1 MIVGINGNEANTTKR
16 VGINEYAYQ
25 LLCALEKL
33 PESKDHEFVI
43 YLKEDPLKTLPKER
57 IGWKYKILPGR
68 GVWILKTL
76 MPSLLFSKNKPQV
89 FFSPS
94 HYAPPILSM
103 PSVISITDLGYLS
116 QIEQFRK
123 YDYLQLKYWGAMSMF
138 KAKKIIAISESTK
151 NDIVSHYPRLKNKIE
166 VTYLSYDKSIF
177 KYPISSTKISSV
189 KKKYKITKPYILF
202 LSTLKPS
209 KNIEGLVEAFSLLE
223 SKNDYQVVIAGKK
236 GWLYESI
243 FNKVKFLGLEDHV
256 IFTDFIP
263 EIDKPGL
270 IAGAE
275 VFAVPSFWE
284 GFGIHVLEAMAV
296 GTPVIASQE
305 GSLSEVVGSAGV
317 YIDPK
322 NPASIALGLARA
334 IKDKKLLTKL
344 GLAQAEKFS
353 WEETARKTL
362 NIITSS

>member
-1 MIVGINGNEANTTKR
+1 M
-16 VGINEYAYQ
+16 
-25 LLCALEKL
+25 
-33 PESKDHEFVI
+33 
-43 YLKEDPLKTLPKER
+43 
-57 IGWKYKILPGR
+57 
-68 GVWILKTL
+68 
-76 MPSLLFSKNKPQV
+76 
-89 FFSPS
+89 
-94 HYAPPILSM
+94 
-103 PSVISITDLGYLS
+103 
-116 QIEQFRK
+116 
-123 YDYLQLKYWGAMSMF
+123 
-138 KAKKIIAISESTK
+138 
-151 NDIVSHYPRLKNKIE
+151 
-166 VTYLSYDKSIF
+166 
-177 KYPISSTKISSV
+177 
-189 KKKYKITKPYILF
+189 
-202 LSTLKPS
+202 
-209 KNIEGLVEAFSLLE
+209 
-223 SKNDYQVVIAGKK
+223 
-236 GWLYESI
+236 
-243 FNKVKFLGLEDHV
+243 GLEDHV